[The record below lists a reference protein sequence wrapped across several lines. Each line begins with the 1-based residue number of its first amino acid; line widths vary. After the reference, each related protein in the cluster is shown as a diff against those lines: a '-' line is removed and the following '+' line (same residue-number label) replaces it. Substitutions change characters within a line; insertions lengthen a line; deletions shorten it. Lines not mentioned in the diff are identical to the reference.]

1 MKEYVLISDSTA
13 DLPMDIIKDLDVEI
27 IPFSYSINDEIYE
40 FCLNYDDE
48 AISDFYNKLRKG
60 AMPVTSQ
67 INPVMYKE
75 YFEKYVKD
83 GKSVIYFSFSSGLSG
98 SFNTSLVGLDM
109 LMDEYPDAD
118 VTIIDSL
125 SASIG
130 QGVFLYVA
138 AQKRLEGIGKDDLVK
153 WIEATK
159 NHVGHWFMV
168 EDLFHLKRGGRVTAV
183 EALVGSA
190 LKIKPILGVDEEGK
204 LVVKSKTRGVGKALE
219 YLIERA
225 MEEAADINNTLFL
238 VGHADSVE
246 KAEKLSKMLVDN
258 GVPENN
264 IMMAPIG
271 PIIGTHV
278 GPGMAALA
286 FVTKK

>member
-83 GKSVIYFSFSSGLSG
+83 GKSVIYLSFSSGLSG

-225 MEEAADINNTLFL
+225 MEEAADVNNTLFL

-246 KAEKLSKMLVDN
+246 KAEKLSKMLIDN